1 VSDEY
6 HPVQGY
12 GSRHHPRIFI
22 VVAAADEHPVLRE
35 AVVGQHIPHQEAER
49 LFPKSSAKQPSG
61 QSETRFRRNLHPQ

>member
-1 VSDEY
+1 MFVSDEY

-35 AVVGQHIPHQEAER
+35 AVVGQHIPHQESVDA
-49 LFPKSSAKQPSG
+49 G
-61 QSETRFRRNLHPQ
+61 QTEPVVRARPLSRRTNR